1 MRFQIKEIGD
11 DGLVVDVPLTE
22 AWLAEECPG
31 VEATLGRKGLRLR
44 GTLTMV
50 GDDVFLRGTV
60 SGEMKSTCVRCLE
73 EARLPV
79 SIPLLTTFVEASDD
93 EEDEEDD
100 ANDDVDV
107 ATYDGDEIDLAPEVR
122 DQLILTL
129 PLHPLCREDCRG
141 LCPVCGV
148 NRNNTSCKCEEKARE
163 SASPLAGLRN
173 IKLSD

>member
-1 MRFQIKEIGD
+1 MRFEIKEIGD
-11 DGLVVDVPLTE
+11 DGLVVDLPITE

-31 VEATLGRKGLRLR
+31 VEATLTRKGLRLR
-44 GTLTMV
+44 GTLTTT

-73 EARLPV
+73 EAKLPV
-79 SIPLLTTFVEASDD
+79 SIPMLTTFVEESD
-93 EEDEEDD
+93 EDEEEED
-100 ANDDVDV
+100 ANDDLDV
-107 ATYDGDEIDLAPEVR
+107 ATFDGDAIDLAPEIR
-122 DQLILTL
+122 DQLMLTL

-148 NRNNTSCKCEEKARE
+148 NRNQKACTCEEKARE

>member
-1 MRFQIKEIGD
+1 MRFEIKEIGD
-11 DGLVVDVPLTE
+11 DGLVVDLPITE

-31 VEATLGRKGLRLR
+31 IEATLGPKGLRLR
-44 GTLTMV
+44 GTLTMS

-60 SGEMKSTCVRCLE
+60 SGDMRSTCVRCLE
-73 EARLPV
+73 EAKLPV
-79 SIPLLTTFVEASDD
+79 SIPLLTTFVEASD
-93 EEDEEDD
+93 EDEEEED

-107 ATYDGDEIDLAPEVR
+107 ATFDGDEIDLAPEIR
-122 DQLILTL
+122 DQLILAL
-129 PLHPLCREDCRG
+129 PLHPVCREDCRG

-148 NRNNTSCKCEEKARE
+148 NRNQKTCTCEEKARE

>member
-1 MRFQIKEIGD
+1 MRFEIKEIGD
-11 DGLVVDVPLTE
+11 DGLVVDLPITA
-22 AWLAEECPG
+22 AWLTEECPG
-31 VEATLGRKGLRLR
+31 VEATLAPKGLRLR
-44 GTLTMV
+44 GTLTMA

-60 SGEMKSTCVRCLE
+60 SGEMRSTCVRCLE
-73 EARLPV
+73 EAKLPV
-79 SIPLLTTFVEASDD
+79 SIPLLTTFVEASD
-93 EEDEEDD
+93 EDEEEED

-107 ATYDGDEIDLAPEVR
+107 ATFDGDEIDLAPEIR
-122 DQLILTL
+122 DQLVLAL

-148 NRNNTSCKCEEKARE
+148 NRNQKACKCEEKVRE